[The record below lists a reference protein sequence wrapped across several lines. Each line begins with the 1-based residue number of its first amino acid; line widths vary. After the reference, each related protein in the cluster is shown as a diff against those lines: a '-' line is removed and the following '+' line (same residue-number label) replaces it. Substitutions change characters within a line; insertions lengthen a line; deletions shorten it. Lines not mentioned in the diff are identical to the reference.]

1 MCTDFIWECGVI
13 FGRLLRTHDP
23 ANVTTFDNHVAKGGW
38 MQRLSD
44 LRTTV
49 RLWVRRD

>member
-1 MCTDFIWECGVI
+1 VV

-23 ANVTTFDNHVAKGGW
+23 ADVSTFNKDVAKGGW
-38 MQRLSD
+38 MQRPSD
-44 LRTTV
+44 LRTSV